1 MNSTFWSL
9 DTETTGF
16 DPKAGHK
23 VIEIGA
29 TEIVNSQPSGRVFHV
44 YIDPERE
51 IPEEA
56 VNVHNLT
63 REDCVELGNG
73 KNFKDIADDLLHIL
87 KDAVIVAH
95 NASFDMDFLDYEL
108 EQLGLPTL
116 TSTCS
121 IVIDSL
127 HYAQTIHPSKKNNLD
142 ALSKRYGVDNSERDY
157 HGALLDANILA
168 KVFVAMT
175 NAQKH
180 VSLSEVE
187 KSMQSKRVK
196 FKLDDVI
203 KPVTPSIA
211 NKLKTMTVTDDIE
224 ESHRKYIEDFSPN

>member
-23 VIEIGA
+23 VIEVGA
-29 TEIVNSQPSGRVFHV
+29 TEIVNGQPSGRVFHV

-56 VNVHNLT
+56 VRVHNMT
-63 REDCVELGNG
+63 REDCVDLGNG
-73 KNFKDIADDLLHIL
+73 KVFKDIADDLLLTL
-87 KDAVIVAH
+87 KDSVIVAH

-108 EQLGLPTL
+108 EQLGHPKL
-116 TSTCS
+116 TDTCS
-121 IVIDSL
+121 MVIDSL
-127 HYAQTIHPSKKNNLD
+127 HYAQTVHPSKKNNLD
-142 ALSKRYGVDNSERDY
+142 ALAKRYGIDNSDRDY

-180 VSLSEVE
+180 ISLNEVE
-187 KSMQSKRVK
+187 KSMQSKRTA

-203 KPVTPSIA
+203 KPINSTISK
-211 NKLKTMTVTDDIE
+211 KLKTLTVPDDVIKE
-224 ESHRKYIEDFSPN
+224 HESYMDGMAP